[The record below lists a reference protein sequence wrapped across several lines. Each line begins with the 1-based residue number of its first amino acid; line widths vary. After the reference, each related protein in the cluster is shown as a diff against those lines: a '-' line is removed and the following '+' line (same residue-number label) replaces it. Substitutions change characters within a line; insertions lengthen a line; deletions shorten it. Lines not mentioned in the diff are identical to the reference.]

1 MTELSAVVHAHCVLA
16 RCCRCRIFSN
26 IKSNVP
32 RDILNVFLNLEAEYV
47 EETVFHQPM
56 LRFNLRHDRFTDLAI
71 AKFALFPRRTSKM
84 RDSPINWRRLF
95 AARVKSKE
103 KSVCLRALQ
112 RFIGCKINPR
122 LLSAILQHSRRL
134 LS

>member
-1 MTELSAVVHAHCVLA
+1 MASLSSGLKGSSVLVSL
-16 RCCRCRIFSN
+16 CDRCRIFFN

-32 RDILNVFLNLEAEYV
+32 RDILNVFLSLEAEYV

-56 LRFNLRHDRFTDLAI
+56 LRFNIWHDRFTDLAV

-95 AARVKSKE
+95 VARV
-103 KSVCLRALQ
+103 
-112 RFIGCKINPR
+112 
-122 LLSAILQHSRRL
+122 
-134 LS
+134 